1 MTYRSKFLKTQKCP
15 LKNETF
21 SVIFKHRV
29 FALISQQKHCL
40 FIIKEEKYSIFV
52 LIFAG
57 WWPPKRRTAAVNCV
71 PNHSYLY
78 DTSFLFTGCRVEYS
92 LSSLQ
97 GRFLSFKGIV
107 MASFSKHQLVDI
119 SVRSAQKLEKRTRA
133 KSIMTPN
140 LSRVIIS

>member
-1 MTYRSKFLKTQKCP
+1 MCFKCQ
-15 LKNETF
+15 
-21 SVIFKHRV
+21 IFTN
-29 FALISQQKHCL
+29 
-40 FIIKEEKYSIFV
+40 SIFGLFLQADDPQKEV
-52 LIFAG
+52 
-57 WWPPKRRTAAVNCV
+57 AAVNCV

-119 SVRSAQKLEKRTRA
+119 SVRFAVAQKETQ
-133 KSIMTPN
+133 TH
-140 LSRVIIS
+140 

>member
-1 MTYRSKFLKTQKCP
+1 ML
-15 LKNETF
+15 NETF
-21 SVIFKHRV
+21 SGIFKHRV
-29 FALISQQKHCL
+29 FALISQHKHCL
-40 FIIKEEKYSIFV
+40 FIIYWGGKVDFTNSIFV

-119 SVRSAQKLEKRTRA
+119 SVRPAQKLQKRTRA